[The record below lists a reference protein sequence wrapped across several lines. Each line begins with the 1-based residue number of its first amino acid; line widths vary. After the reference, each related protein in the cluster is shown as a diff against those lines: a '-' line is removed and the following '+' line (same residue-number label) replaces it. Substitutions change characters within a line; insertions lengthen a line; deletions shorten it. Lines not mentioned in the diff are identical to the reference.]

1 MDQVFNELSL
11 SASLPDDHAA
21 HAALLELKK
30 AFDKLKVLG
39 FSPQIRVT
47 EDFAVRHVTPGCTI
61 RDYLK
66 SSAAGKDKTLRQWLL
81 TRFSSAPYVEQLCA
95 DAGMTILEEYVIGKD
110 VCKGLALAS
119 LWDIPAL
126 SLAGDA
132 RFVPPYVTLTR
143 NSLNETDSAVSEEEC
158 RVGLICG
165 EEDIPHHEEKIKARF
180 YEPTN
185 TGKEL
190 LEYAHRRLT
199 HLLFSAVAEDQLE
212 GMLQGHI
219 LLPRIRIILEELQ
232 RAMQEAV
239 KTRQAFSPEGFK
251 YTPTESST
259 ATQGTNREKHTFS
272 FANTDAQG
280 NTVTRSLL
288 CESHM
293 RITGGDRVYFY
304 ADTGKE
310 TVYVGHIGKHLPG
323 KKFG

>member
-30 AFDKLKVLG
+30 ASDKLKALG

-61 RDYLK
+61 HEYLRRP
-66 SSAAGKDKTLRQWLL
+66 AGGIEKTLCQLL
-81 TRFSSAPYVEQLCA
+81 LKRFSDAPYVEQLCT
-95 DAGMTILEEYVIGKD
+95 DAGMTILEEYVID
-110 VCKGLALAS
+110 EEPCKGLALAS

-143 NSLNETDSAVSEEEC
+143 NSLNEADAAVSEEEC
-158 RVGLICG
+158 QVGLICG
-165 EEDIPHHEEKIKARF
+165 EEDILHHEEIIKARF

-219 LLPRIRIILEELQ
+219 LLPRIRKILEELQ
-232 RAMQEAV
+232 RAMREAV
-239 KTRQAFSPEGFK
+239 KTRQAFSPKGFK
-251 YTPTESST
+251 YTPAEGDS
-259 ATQGTNREKHTFS
+259 ATQGKKGQKHTFT
-272 FANTDAQG
+272 FNATGRQG
-280 NTVTRSLL
+280 GSLTVDLL

-293 RITGGDRVYFY
+293 RITDGDRVYFY
-304 ADTGKE
+304 ADSGKE

>member
-30 AFDKLKVLG
+30 ASDKLKALG

-95 DAGMTILEEYVIGKD
+95 DAGMTILEECVIGKG

-143 NSLNETDSAVSEEEC
+143 NSLNEVDAAVSEEEC

-239 KTRQAFSPEGFK
+239 ETRQAFSPEGFK

-259 ATQGTNREKHTFS
+259 ATQGKKGQKHTFT
-272 FANTDAQG
+272 FNATGRQG
-280 NTVTRSLL
+280 GSLTVDLL

-293 RITGGDRVYFY
+293 RITEGDRIYFY

>member
-30 AFDKLKVLG
+30 ASDKLKALG

-95 DAGMTILEEYVIGKD
+95 DAGMTILEECVIGKG

-132 RFVPPYVTLTR
+132 RFVPPYVTLIR
-143 NSLNETDSAVSEEEC
+143 NCLNEADAAVSEEEC

-165 EEDIPHHEEKIKARF
+165 EEDIPHHEESIKARF

-185 TGKEL
+185 TGTEL

-219 LLPRIRIILEELQ
+219 LLPRIRTILEELQ
-232 RAMQEAV
+232 RAMREAV
-239 KTRQAFSPEGFK
+239 ETRQAFSPMGFK
-251 YTPTESST
+251 YAPAESST

-288 CESHM
+288 CEAHM

-310 TVYVGHIGKHLPG
+310 TVYVGHIGEHLPG

>member
-30 AFDKLKVLG
+30 AFDKLKALG
-39 FSPQIRVT
+39 FSSQLRVT
-47 EDFAVRHVTPGCTI
+47 EDFAVRHITPGGTI
-61 RDYLK
+61 YDYLK
-66 SSAAGKDKTLRQWLL
+66 SPAAGKDKTLRQWLL
-81 TRFSSAPYVEQLCA
+81 ARFSSVPYVEKLCA
-95 DAGMTILEEYVIGKD
+95 DAGMTGLEEYVIGKD

-143 NSLNETDSAVSEEEC
+143 NSLNEVDAAVSEEEC

-239 KTRQAFSPEGFK
+239 ETRNFCPKGFK
-251 YTPTESST
+251 YTPAEGDS
-259 ATQGTNREKHTFS
+259 ATQGKKGQKHTFT
-272 FANTDAQG
+272 FNIVGRQG
-280 NTVTRSLL
+280 GSLTVDLL

-293 RITGGDRVYFY
+293 RITEGDRVYFY

>member
-30 AFDKLKVLG
+30 ASDKLKALG

-110 VCKGLALAS
+110 LCKGLALAS

-126 SLAGDA
+126 SLVGDA

-143 NSLNETDSAVSEEEC
+143 NSLNEVDAAVSEEEC

-239 KTRQAFSPEGFK
+239 KTRQAFSSEGFK

-259 ATQGTNREKHTFS
+259 ATQGKKGQKHTFT
-272 FANTDAQG
+272 FNATGRQG
-280 NTVTRSLL
+280 GSLTVDLL

-293 RITGGDRVYFY
+293 RITEGDRVYFY

>member
-11 SASLPDDHAA
+11 SASLPNDHAA

-30 AFDKLKVLG
+30 ASDKLKALG
-39 FSPQIRVT
+39 FSSHIRVT
-47 EDFAVRHVTPGCTI
+47 EDFAIRQVTPGGTI

-66 SSAAGKDKTLRQWLL
+66 SPAAGKNKTLRQWLL
-81 TRFSSAPYVEQLCA
+81 ARFSSVPYVEQLCA
-95 DAGMTILEEYVIGKD
+95 DAGMTVLEEYVIGKD

-132 RFVPPYVTLTR
+132 RFIPPYVTLTR
-143 NSLNETDSAVSEEEC
+143 NSLNEADSAVFEEEC
-158 RVGLICG
+158 QVGLICG
-165 EEDIPHHEEKIKARF
+165 EEDIPHHEESIKARF
-180 YEPTN
+180 YEPTT

-190 LEYAHRRLT
+190 LDYAHRRLT
-199 HLLFSAVAEDQLE
+199 HLLFSTVAEDQLRD
-212 GMLQGHI
+212 MPQGYL

-232 RAMQEAV
+232 RAMKEAGE
-239 KTRQAFSPEGFK
+239 TRNFYPKGFK
-251 YTPTESST
+251 YTPAEGDT
-259 ATQGTNREKHTFS
+259 ATQGKKGQKHTFR
-272 FANTDAQG
+272 FVEADEQG
-280 NTVTRSLL
+280 NTSNRSLL

-293 RITGGDRVYFY
+293 RITDGDRVYFY

>member
-11 SASLPDDHAA
+11 STSLPDNHAA

-30 AFDKLKVLG
+30 ASDKLKALG

-66 SSAAGKDKTLRQWLL
+66 SPAAGKDKTLRQWLL
-81 TRFSSAPYVEQLCA
+81 MRFSSAPYVEQLCI
-95 DAGMTILEEYVIGKD
+95 DAGMTILEEYVID
-110 VCKGLALAS
+110 EEPCKGLALAF

-126 SLAGDA
+126 SLAGDT
-132 RFVPPYVTLTR
+132 RFVPPHVTLTR
-143 NSLNETDSAVSEEEC
+143 NSLNEADSAVFEEEC
-158 RVGLICG
+158 QVGLICG
-165 EEDIPHHEEKIKARF
+165 EEDIPHHQKNLEARF

-190 LEYAHRRLT
+190 LDYARRRLT
-199 HLLFSAVAEDQLE
+199 HLLFSAVAKGQLRD
-212 GMLQGHI
+212 MPQGYL
-219 LLPRIRIILEELQ
+219 LLPRIRKILEELQ

-239 KTRQAFSPEGFK
+239 VTRNFCPKGFK
-251 YTPTESST
+251 YAPAEGDT
-259 ATQGTNREKHTFS
+259 ATQGKKGQKHTFS
-272 FANTDAQG
+272 FVEADKQG
-280 NTVTRSLL
+280 NDVEHSLL

-293 RITGGDRVYFY
+293 RITSGDRVYFS

-310 TVYVGHIGKHLPG
+310 TVYVGHIGEHLPG

>member
-21 HAALLELKK
+21 HAALLDLKK
-30 AFDKLKVLG
+30 ASDKLKALG

-47 EDFAVRHVTPGCTI
+47 EGFAVRNITPGCTI
-61 RDYLK
+61 HDYLRRP
-66 SSAAGKDKTLRQWLL
+66 AGGMERTLRQLL
-81 TRFSSAPYVEQLCA
+81 LKHFSSAPYVEQLCA
-95 DAGMTILEEYVIGKD
+95 DAGMTSLEEYLIGED

-126 SLAGDA
+126 SLAGDT
-132 RFVPPYVTLTR
+132 RFVPPHVTLTR
-143 NSLNETDSAVSEEEC
+143 NSLNGADSAVFEEEC
-158 RVGLICG
+158 QVGLICG
-165 EEDIPHHEEKIKARF
+165 EEDIPHHEESIKARF

-190 LEYAHRRLT
+190 LDYAHRRLT
-199 HLLFSAVAEDQLE
+199 HLLFSSVAEDQLK

-232 RAMQEAV
+232 RAMQEAGEM
-239 KTRQAFSPEGFK
+239 RQAFSPKGFK
-251 YTPTESST
+251 YSPAEGDT
-259 ATQGTNREKHTFS
+259 ATQGKKGQKHTFT
-272 FANTDAQG
+272 FNATGRQG
-280 NTVTRSLL
+280 GSLTVDLL

-293 RITGGDRVYFY
+293 RITEGDRVYFY
-304 ADTGKE
+304 ADTGKK
-310 TVYVGHIGKHLPG
+310 TVYVGHIGEHLPG

>member
-30 AFDKLKVLG
+30 ASDKLKALG

-110 VCKGLALAS
+110 VVCKGLALAS

-143 NSLNETDSAVSEEEC
+143 NSLTEADSAVSEEEC
-158 RVGLICG
+158 QVGLICG
-165 EEDIPHHEEKIKARF
+165 EEDIPRHEESIKARF

-190 LEYAHRRLT
+190 LDYAHRRLT
-199 HLLFSAVAEDQLE
+199 HLLFSDVAEDQLE
-212 GMLQGHI
+212 RMLQGHI

-239 KTRQAFSPEGFK
+239 VTRNFCPKGFK
-251 YTPTESST
+251 YTPAEGDT
-259 ATQGTNREKHTFS
+259 ATQGKKGQKHTFT
-272 FANTDAQG
+272 FNATGRQG
-280 NTVTRSLL
+280 GSLTVDLL

-293 RITGGDRVYFY
+293 RINGGYRVYFY
-304 ADTGKE
+304 ADNGEK

>member
-30 AFDKLKVLG
+30 ASDKLKSLG

-61 RDYLK
+61 HDYLNRHV
-66 SSAAGKDKTLRQWLL
+66 GGQEQTLRQLL
-81 TRFSSAPYVEQLCA
+81 LKRFSSIPYVEQLCA

-119 LWDIPAL
+119 LWDVPAL
-126 SLAGDA
+126 SLDGDA
-132 RFVPPYVTLTR
+132 RFVPPHVTLTR
-143 NSLNETDSAVSEEEC
+143 NSLNEADAAVSVEEC

-165 EEDIPHHEEKIKARF
+165 EEDIPHHEESIKARF

-190 LEYAHRRLT
+190 LDYAYRRLT
-199 HLLFSAVAEDQLE
+199 HLLFSAVAEDQLA

-239 KTRQAFSPEGFK
+239 KTRNFCPKGFK
-251 YTPTESST
+251 YTPAESST
-259 ATQGTNREKHTFS
+259 ATQGKKGQKHTFT
-272 FANTDAQG
+272 FNATGRQG
-280 NTVTRSLL
+280 GSLTVDLL

-293 RITGGDRVYFY
+293 RITEGDRVYFY

-310 TVYVGHIGKHLPG
+310 TVYIGHIGKHLPG

>member
-21 HAALLELKK
+21 HAALLKLKK
-30 AFDKLKVLG
+30 ASDKLKALG

-47 EDFAVRHVTPGCTI
+47 EDFAVRHVTLGCTI

-110 VCKGLALAS
+110 LCKGLALAS

-143 NSLNETDSAVSEEEC
+143 NSLNEVDAAVSEEEC

-165 EEDIPHHEEKIKARF
+165 EEDIPHHEENIKARF

-239 KTRQAFSPEGFK
+239 ETRNFCPKGFK
-251 YTPTESST
+251 YTPAEADT
-259 ATQGTNREKHTFS
+259 ATQGKKGQKHTFT
-272 FANTDAQG
+272 FNATGRQG
-280 NTVTRSLL
+280 GSLTVDLL

>member
-11 SASLPDDHAA
+11 SASLPDDHTA

-30 AFDKLKVLG
+30 ASDGLKALG

-95 DAGMTILEEYVIGKD
+95 DAGMTILEECVIGKD

-119 LWDIPAL
+119 LWDVPAL

-132 RFVPPYVTLTR
+132 RFIPPYVTLTR
-143 NSLNETDSAVSEEEC
+143 NSLNEADAAVSEEEC
-158 RVGLICG
+158 QVGLICREG
-165 EEDIPHHEEKIKARF
+165 DIPHHEESIKARF
-180 YEPTN
+180 HEPTN

-190 LEYAHRRLT
+190 LDYAYRRLT

-219 LLPRIRIILEELQ
+219 LLPRIRKILEELQ
-232 RAMQEAV
+232 RAMREAV
-239 KTRQAFSPEGFK
+239 ETRNFCPKGFK
-251 YTPTESST
+251 YTPAEGDT
-259 ATQGTNREKHTFS
+259 ATQGKKGQEHTFS
-272 FANTDAQG
+272 FADTDAQG

-293 RITGGDRVYFY
+293 RITEGDRVYFY

>member
-30 AFDKLKVLG
+30 ASDKLKALG

-47 EDFAVRHVTPGCTI
+47 EDFAVRHVTPGGTI

-81 TRFSSAPYVEQLCA
+81 VRFSSAPYVEQLCA
-95 DAGMTILEEYVIGKD
+95 DAGMTILEEYVISKD

-143 NSLNETDSAVSEEEC
+143 NSLNEADAAVSEEEC

-165 EEDIPHHEEKIKARF
+165 KEDIPHHEESIKARF

-199 HLLFSAVAEDQLE
+199 HLRFSPVAENQLE

-232 RAMQEAV
+232 RAMREAV
-239 KTRQAFSPEGFK
+239 ETRNFCPKGFK
-251 YTPTESST
+251 YTPAESST

-293 RITGGDRVYFY
+293 RITGGARVYFY

-310 TVYVGHIGKHLPG
+310 TVYVGHVGKHLPG

>member
-21 HAALLELKK
+21 HAALLKLKK
-30 AFDKLKVLG
+30 ASDKLKALG

-110 VCKGLALAS
+110 LCKGLALAT

-143 NSLNETDSAVSEEEC
+143 NSLNEADSAVSEEEC
-158 RVGLICG
+158 QVGLICE
-165 EEDIPHHEEKIKARF
+165 EEDIPHHEENIKARF

-239 KTRQAFSPEGFK
+239 ETRQAFSPEGFK

-259 ATQGTNREKHTFS
+259 ATQGKKGQKHTFT
-272 FANTDAQG
+272 FNATGRQG
-280 NTVTRSLL
+280 GSLTVDLL

-293 RITGGDRVYFY
+293 RITEGDRIYFY